1 MASTL
6 SRNAV
11 PGTGLLGAA
20 ILATGELL
28 QEFGVNLADSQIDAV
43 QNWVAVVFLLVTAI
57 LARKTATPL
66 VDPRDADGNALVS
79 VPPASTGKPR

>member
-11 PGTGLLGAA
+11 PATGLLGAV
-20 ILATGELL
+20 IVATGELL
-28 QEFGVNLADSQIDAV
+28 QQFGVDLADSQIDAV
-43 QNWVAVVFLLVTAI
+43 QNWVGVVFLLVTAI

-66 VDPRDADGNALVS
+66 VDPRDKEGNPLVS
-79 VPPASTGKPR
+79 VPPPSRSLR